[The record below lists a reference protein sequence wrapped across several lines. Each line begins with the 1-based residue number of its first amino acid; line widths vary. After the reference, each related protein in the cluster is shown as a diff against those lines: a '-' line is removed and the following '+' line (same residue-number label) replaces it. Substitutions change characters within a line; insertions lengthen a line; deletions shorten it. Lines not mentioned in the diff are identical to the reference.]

1 MDMLVS
7 FRRTALFAV
16 VLCIVAL
23 MSVATSLATEQE
35 QPKESFYSQMIRA
48 VVRLEEHQSTC
59 TPGREWAVEKD
70 MPVGSAFFVR
80 DRLPGEG
87 DKEINRFFIVTARH
101 VVERRADLFARVQV
115 GPGTAETAVLIL
127 PRSLWVFHPTP
138 APRDYLP
145 IDVAVMQI
153 PPTSF
158 LKAFLH
164 CAAENNPA
172 GCGVDKATKNP
183 FQNQVGEPPAAM
195 DRAVFFGFP
204 GGDVGT
210 RAVDPF
216 VRSGIV
222 AYTAPNPDLRIDG
235 RQIADDTVFLVDS
248 PSFPGN
254 SGGPLIREQLPL
266 AGGVHLWGLVTAGNM
281 IGRDYAIVT
290 SVKGIRETLLHA
302 REKATLNRQVWHK
315 ETPRLPLKCVPSPEK
330 GPN

>member
-1 MDMLVS
+1 MNIS
-7 FRRTALFAV
+7 SGFRRTALFSV
-16 VLCIVAL
+16 TLCFVTL
-23 MSVATSLATEQE
+23 LSVAASFAAEEE

-70 MPVGSAFFVR
+70 IPVGSAFFVR
-80 DRLPGEG
+80 DRLAGEG

-115 GPGTAETAVLIL
+115 GPGMAETAVLIL
-127 PRSLWVFHPTP
+127 PRSLWVFYPTP
-138 APRDYLP
+138 APENSFP

-153 PPTSF
+153 LPTPF
-158 LKAFLH
+158 LKTFLH
-164 CAAENNPA
+164 CPPENNRA

-183 FQNQVGEPPAAM
+183 FQNQVDEPPAAM

-204 GGDVGT
+204 GDDVSV
-210 RAVDPF
+210 RAVEPF
-216 VRSGIV
+216 VRSGVV

-235 RQIADDTVFLVDS
+235 RQLADASVFLVDS

-266 AGGVHLWGLVTAGNM
+266 ADKVQLWGLITAAHTS
-281 IGRDYAIVT
+281 GRDYSIVT
-290 SVKGIRETLLHA
+290 SVKRIHEMLVHA
-302 REKATLNRQVWHK
+302 REKATLNRQAWYE
-315 ETPRLPLKCVPSPEK
+315 ETPRLPLRCVPSAEK
-330 GPN
+330 RSN

>member
-115 GPGTAETAVLIL
+115 GPGTAETAPIFVGFS
-127 PRSLWVFHPTP
+127 PNSCP
-138 APRDYLP
+138 A
-145 IDVAVMQI
+145 
-153 PPTSF
+153 
-158 LKAFLH
+158 
-164 CAAENNPA
+164 
-172 GCGVDKATKNP
+172 
-183 FQNQVGEPPAAM
+183 
-195 DRAVFFGFP
+195 
-204 GGDVGT
+204 
-210 RAVDPF
+210 
-216 VRSGIV
+216 
-222 AYTAPNPDLRIDG
+222 
-235 RQIADDTVFLVDS
+235 
-248 PSFPGN
+248 
-254 SGGPLIREQLPL
+254 
-266 AGGVHLWGLVTAGNM
+266 
-281 IGRDYAIVT
+281 
-290 SVKGIRETLLHA
+290 
-302 REKATLNRQVWHK
+302 
-315 ETPRLPLKCVPSPEK
+315 
-330 GPN
+330 

>member
-1 MDMLVS
+1 MNIPFG
-7 FRRTALFAV
+7 FRRTASFSV
-16 VLCIVAL
+16 VLCVAAL
-23 MSVATSLATEQE
+23 LFVTTSLAAEQE
-35 QPKESFYSQMIRA
+35 QPKESFYSQMIRT

-70 MPVGSAFFVR
+70 VPVGSAFFVR
-80 DRLPGEG
+80 DRSPGEG

-101 VVERRADLFARVQV
+101 VVERKADLFARVQA
-115 GPGTAETAVLIL
+115 GPGNAETAVLVL

-138 APRDYLP
+138 APQGYLP

-153 PPTSF
+153 PPTPF
-158 LKAFLH
+158 LKAFLY
-164 CAAENNPA
+164 CAAEDNPA
-172 GCGVDKATKNP
+172 GCGVDKTTKNA
-183 FQNQVGEPPAAM
+183 FRNQVGEPPAVM

-235 RQIADDTVFLVDS
+235 RQMADDTVFLVDS

-266 AGGVHLWGLVTAGNM
+266 AGGVHLWGLMTAGNT

-290 SVKGIRETLLHA
+290 SVKRIRETLIHA
-302 REKATLNRQVWHK
+302 REKATLNRQAWYK

-330 GPN
+330 RPN